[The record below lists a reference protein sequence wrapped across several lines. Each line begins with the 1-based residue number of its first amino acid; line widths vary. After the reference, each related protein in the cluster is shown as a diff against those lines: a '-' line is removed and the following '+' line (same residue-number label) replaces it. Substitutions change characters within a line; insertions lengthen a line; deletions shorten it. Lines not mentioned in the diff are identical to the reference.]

1 MSTNDSERDWF
12 APPAGQP
19 AQPQRPQ
26 QPRQPAQPQQ
36 PQQRRRQQQQSAPP
50 VQRPRRAAAPTPQPR
65 PRQAI
70 HADQQVWPPA
80 AAEPTGSSTQPI
92 PAIPSAG
99 PLPPRP
105 PQPPWTPPEETPPA
119 TPPRRPRR
127 LLLGVAAVAALIAA
141 FGAPTVDRYLFYKSG
156 RPSPT
161 VHLVE
166 PGQTLTYEHVSWKS
180 AIEPT
185 KAPPGSRHNTPDK
198 QWLKI
203 TVIRSATDET
213 GAVLTAKPELS
224 LKDAGG
230 RMWKAEIYEDDLP
243 ADKHEVGKEYSYL
256 ALAVVPATVGEEVQ
270 LNLEPNITYRSD
282 TPTKKLMDV
291 SEEDMEKSR
300 RNDVIVFRR

>member
-19 AQPQRPQ
+19 PQRPQ
-26 QPRQPAQPQQ
+26 PP
-36 PQQRRRQQQQSAPP
+36 APP
-50 VQRPRRAAAPTPQPR
+50 IRRPGRRAAAPTPPR
-65 PRQAI
+65 PRPAI

-80 AAEPTGSSTQPI
+80 PAEPAGSSTQPI

-119 TPPRRPRR
+119 AAPPPRPRR
-127 LLLGVAAVAALIAA
+127 LLLGIGAVVALVVALVV
-141 FGAPTVDRYLFYKSG
+141 PTADRYLFYKSG

-161 VHLVE
+161 VHLAG

-180 AIEPT
+180 AIEPAT
-185 KAPPGSRHNTPDK
+185 APPGSRHNTPDK

-203 TVIRSATDET
+203 TVTRSATDDT
-213 GAVLTAKPELS
+213 GAVLTAKPKLT
-224 LKDAGG
+224 LKDAAG
-230 RMWKAEIYEDDLP
+230 RAWMAEIYEDNTP
-243 ADKHEVGKEYSYL
+243 TEKHEVGKEYSYL
-256 ALAVVPATVGEEVQ
+256 AMAVVPAAVGKEVQ
-270 LNLEPNITYRSD
+270 LNLEPDITYRMD
-282 TPTKKLMDV
+282 TPTEKLFEAN
-291 SEEDMEKSR
+291 EEDTEKSR